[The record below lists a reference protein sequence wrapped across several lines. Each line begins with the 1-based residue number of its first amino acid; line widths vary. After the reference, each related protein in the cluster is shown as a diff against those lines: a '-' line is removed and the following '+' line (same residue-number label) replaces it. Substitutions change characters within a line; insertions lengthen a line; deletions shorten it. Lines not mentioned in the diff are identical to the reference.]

1 MVSSF
6 KNIDDISEKIDIKIQ
21 KTINSINDKQMKK
34 NTTQKSS
41 SKSKISKNTFIPD
54 YYVYTDG
61 ACINNGKPSA
71 KAGYGIFFEINDPR
85 NVSQKILGKQTNNI
99 AELTAILQTY
109 YIIENDIINGKK
121 IIIVSDSIYAI
132 RCVTSYGKKCNEKD
146 WNVDIPNKELVK
158 KTFELYNNKSNVQ
171 FMHIKAHTNN
181 SDIHSIGNK
190 NADKLATMLLNTEE
204 HVNEIKNVNK
214 TKIYLN
220 VLFNDKEKIK
230 ILGGKWDKNK
240 KKWFI
245 YETNKN
251 KDIILTNYL

>member
-1 MVSSF
+1 MTT
-6 KNIDDISEKIDIKIQ
+6 KQKRIDLKLNVFEIDNISEKIDIKIQ

-34 NTTQKSS
+34 ITTP
-41 SKSKISKNTFIPD
+41 KSKICKNTFIPD

-61 ACINNGKPSA
+61 ACINNGKFSA
-71 KAGYGIFFEINDPR
+71 SAGFGIFFEINDPR
-85 NVSQKILGKQTNNI
+85 NVSQKIIGKQTNNI

-132 RCVTSYGKKCNEKD
+132 RCVTSYGKKCNEKN

-158 KTFELYNNKSNVQ
+158 KTFEIYNNKLNVQ

-190 NADKLATMLLNTEE
+190 YADKLATMPLNTEE
-204 HVNEIKNVNK
+204 RSEKI
-214 TKIYLN
+214 KIYLN
-220 VLFNDKEKIK
+220 VEFNRKEEIK
-230 ILGGKWDKNK
+230 KLGGRWDKNL

-245 YETNKN
+245 YDTNNNKN
-251 KDIILTNYL
+251 LIIANYL

>member
-41 SKSKISKNTFIPD
+41 SKSKISKNTFILD

-71 KAGYGIFFEINDPR
+71 SAGYGIFFGINDPR
-85 NVSQKILGKQTNNI
+85 NVSQKIIGKQTNNI
-99 AELTAILQTY
+99 AELTAILETY

-132 RCVTSYGKKCNEKD
+132 RCVTSYGKKCSEKN

-158 KTFELYNNKSNVQ
+158 KTFELYNNKLNVQ

-181 SDIHSIGNK
+181 LDIHSIGNK
-190 NADKLATMLLNTEE
+190 YADKLATMVLNTEE
-204 HVNEIKNVNK
+204 HINK
-214 TKIYLN
+214 TKTIDEAKIYLN
-220 VLFNDKEKIK
+220 VEFKNKEEIK
-230 ILGGKWDKNK
+230 ILGGKWDKINK
-240 KKWFI
+240 KWYI
-245 YETNKN
+245 YKTNKR
-251 KDIILTNYL
+251 KDIILANYL